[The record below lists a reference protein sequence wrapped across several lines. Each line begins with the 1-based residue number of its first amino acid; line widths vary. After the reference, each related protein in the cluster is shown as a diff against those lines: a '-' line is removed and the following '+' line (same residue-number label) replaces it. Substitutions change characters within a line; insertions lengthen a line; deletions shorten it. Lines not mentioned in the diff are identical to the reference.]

1 MNNREKIIEFQNIN
15 IKDYLNKVHK
25 TSDNFL
31 IETQK
36 HNLKKYMEE
45 LNTELYKGFI
55 NNSDGLLKIL
65 NTYDYCYNL
74 LNDFN
79 IPRTSHSQ
87 NTIDTVLFIC
97 KEFEKKIKRFE
108 DDLTPYLTGKRYLI
122 TSGHFT
128 DNKYYCILT
137 NDLLFLGERIPNSKQ
152 YKLLHIFS
160 KNVIH
165 LTLTSS
171 YLELSVQKNK
181 FILTGTS
188 EELQEFYD
196 LFFDIKLEDSE
207 VSLNE
212 NELNMELIE
221 YYIITE
227 QIDKLANYIKPIKK
241 VNVNIKKIIF
251 YDESI
256 LKQILDI
263 SIDPYKTFLE
273 FITNLFKIGL
283 GKINKIQPLNIL
295 INEIFD
301 YLYCLVDEINKILIK
316 IELKPYWINLIIHD
330 CIIIIFNT
338 LEKRIFNKFYEL
350 KITNNN
356 LKLIET
362 KLVWKHYNFHYM
374 FQTLLTQKKDFS
386 LRCLEIAKKEITK
399 LLNSFC
405 YKFYIYIYIFIIF
418 NYFNIIIIN
427 NSINFTNFIN
437 RY

>member
-1 MNNREKIIEFQNIN
+1 M
-15 IKDYLNKVHK
+15 
-25 TSDNFL
+25 
-31 IETQK
+31 
-36 HNLKKYMEE
+36 
-45 LNTELYKGFI
+45 
-55 NNSDGLLKIL
+55 
-65 NTYDYCYNL
+65 TY
-74 LNDFN
+74 
-79 IPRTSHSQ
+79 
-87 NTIDTVLFIC
+87 
-97 KEFEKKIKRFE
+97 
-108 DDLTPYLTGKRYLI
+108 
-122 TSGHFT
+122 
-128 DNKYYCILT
+128 
-137 NDLLFLGERIPNSKQ
+137 
-152 YKLLHIFS
+152 
-160 KNVIH
+160 
-165 LTLTSS
+165 
-171 YLELSVQKNK
+171 
-181 FILTGTS
+181 
-188 EELQEFYD
+188 
-196 LFFDIKLEDSE
+196 
-207 VSLNE
+207 
-212 NELNMELIE
+212 
-221 YYIITE
+221 
-227 QIDKLANYIKPIKK
+227 YIKPIKK

-405 YKFYIYIYIFIIF
+405 YKFYIYIYI
-418 NYFNIIIIN
+418 YNI
-427 NSINFTNFIN
+427 
-437 RY
+437 